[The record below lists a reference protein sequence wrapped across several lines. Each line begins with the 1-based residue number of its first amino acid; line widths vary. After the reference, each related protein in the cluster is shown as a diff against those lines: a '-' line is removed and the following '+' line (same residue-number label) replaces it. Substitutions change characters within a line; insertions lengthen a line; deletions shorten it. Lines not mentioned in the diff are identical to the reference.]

1 MAERGGTECDDLT
14 PRSGECHV
22 EDTLRRGAALGGVE
36 RDERRATFP
45 LRSRLNDEIKAEAV
59 PRAVPQSLLQ
69 GERNDP
75 VARCSDSTPSACG
88 HHDVLLPVEYVG
100 HR

>member
-1 MAERGGTECDDLT
+1 MECDDLT
-14 PRSGECHV
+14 PRSGECHD
-22 EDTLRRGAALGGVE
+22 EDTLRGGATLGGEE

-45 LRSRLNDEIKAEAV
+45 LRSRLSDEIDSESV
-59 PRAVPQSLLQ
+59 PRAVAHSLLQ

-75 VARCSDSTPSACG
+75 VARRSDSTPSASG
-88 HHDVLLPVEYVG
+88 HDDVLLPVEYVG